1 MNFDSHPITFCDN
14 SSNSIFVFFV
24 IFVVMKNSPDYFF
37 TGPRGRTILPYNS
50 LRTWASPA

>member
-14 SSNSIFVFFV
+14 LSNSIFVFFV

-37 TGPRGRTILPYNS
+37 TGPTGRTILPYNS